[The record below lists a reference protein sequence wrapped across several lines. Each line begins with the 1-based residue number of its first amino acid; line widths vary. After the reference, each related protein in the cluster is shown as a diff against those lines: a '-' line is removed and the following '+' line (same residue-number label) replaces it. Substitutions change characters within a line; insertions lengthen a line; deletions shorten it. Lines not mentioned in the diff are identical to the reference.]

1 MPNMGAGA
9 LFVDVQAGQTITK
22 TAEELITL
30 LGLND
35 SNKFFNVQNVA
46 GMNGHYKISFDN
58 LS

>member
-1 MPNMGAGA
+1 MGAGA
-9 LFVDVQAGQTITK
+9 LFLDVQAGQTITK

-35 SNKFFNVQNVA
+35 SNKFFNVQNVG